1 MIEVKHLTKRYGK
14 HLAVDDLSFTV
25 EKGQIYGFLGPNGA
39 GKSTTMNIMTGY
51 LGATKGEVLIDG
63 HDILKEPEQ
72 AKKCI
77 GYLPEQ
83 PPVYPDMTVEEYLK
97 FAAGLKQISGEE
109 REIQIEKVMGLTKL
123 GEVRNRLIANLSKG
137 YKQRAGLAQAVLGF
151 PEIIILDEP
160 TVGLDPKQIIEIR
173 ELIRRLAKEHTV
185 ILSSHILAE
194 IREVCDYILIIAKGK
209 LVASDTPENLENAMS
224 GAGHVEIEVRRGK
237 EEVAALLNHM
247 ASVKKAEYT
256 LEEDGTLRVQI
267 EARDG
272 KDIREEIFQAFA
284 DHRMPLQTLKLNKST
299 LEEIFLELTQK

>member
-137 YKQRAGLAQAVLGF
+137 YKQRVGLAQA
-151 PEIIILDEP
+151 
-160 TVGLDPKQIIEIR
+160 
-173 ELIRRLAKEHTV
+173 LIRRLAKEHTV

-247 ASVKKAEYT
+247 SSVKKAEYT

>member
-137 YKQRAGLAQAVLGF
+137 YKQRVGLAQAVF
-151 PEIIILDEP
+151 RI
-160 TVGLDPKQIIEIR
+160 
-173 ELIRRLAKEHTV
+173 
-185 ILSSHILAE
+185 S
-194 IREVCDYILIIAKGK
+194 
-209 LVASDTPENLENAMS
+209 
-224 GAGHVEIEVRRGK
+224 
-237 EEVAALLNHM
+237 
-247 ASVKKAEYT
+247 
-256 LEEDGTLRVQI
+256 
-267 EARDG
+267 
-272 KDIREEIFQAFA
+272 
-284 DHRMPLQTLKLNKST
+284 
-299 LEEIFLELTQK
+299 